1 MGFGEMPKPEVS
13 SKEASDWVESSAANL
28 RTYEQRHINAEN
40 ALKQYLDAHREK
52 MDGDPAEIRRLETQL
67 TESEKAHEAAKEQLS
82 KAIARR
88 G

>member
-13 SKEASDWVESSAANL
+13 SKEAADWVEASAANL
-28 RTYEQRHINAEN
+28 RAYEQRHTNAEN
-40 ALKQYLDAHREK
+40 ALKQYLDAHKEK
-52 MDGDPAEIRRLETQL
+52 GDGDSAEIRKLENEL
-67 TESEKAHEAAKEQLS
+67 TESEKAHETAKEQLS